1 MSEEQEKYLTDA
13 LEMINTHPTV
23 EIEPPRSVVS
33 RRGREN
39 VEEDRPAFI
48 KFSTGFKKELANIDA
63 VSLKVWIFIAL
74 SINRNTGKANPGL
87 RTIAAG
93 VGMGVNTVQAALIR
107 LDKKY
112 NLLSIDR
119 ESRKYNIYEPLA
131 FVSANKNDPSVS
143 ATDTTV
149 SEEEQTVSEKQES
162 VSHTRILNQ
171 SNQRTREPDSAVS
184 SKEKTKLRG
193 IEAAIAMGRPVT
205 NDDLFPENNP
215 AAAVMEGLSVLNRN
229 WPKHGEN
236 KEWDRITR
244 LISIE
249 VENENGTVGEFVKW
263 VGRQK
268 DRIQRIQWYGRKP
281 ENVWEDWP
289 LAFEADPEEHHY
301 PTVQELEAKGML

>member
-1 MSEEQEKYLTDA
+1 MSEEQAEYLADV

-23 EIEPPRSVVS
+23 EIEPPRSVVA

-39 VEEDRPAFI
+39 IEEDRPACI
-48 KFSTGFKKELANIDA
+48 KFSTGFKKELSSIDA

-131 FVSANKNDPSVS
+131 FVSANKSDPSVS

-149 SEEEQTVSEKQES
+149 SEKEQTVSEKQES

-171 SNQRTREPDSAVS
+171 SNQSNQIEPRNDFSS
-184 SKEKTKLRG
+184 SKEKPSKSVTSHVPEGFPEPTGDLLADWDEIGRRHSEKVKPFVEV
-193 IEAAIAMGRPVT
+193 IEALAKG
-205 NDDLFPENNP
+205 FPYNF
-215 AAAVMEGLSVLNRN
+215 
-229 WPKHGEN
+229 PKYGEN
-236 KEWDRITR
+236 MALDRVAKLIAQDGRDVQVFIRWAKDNKRDPHWYHIKPDSLWGDWSQAFTTKPKNKE
-244 LISIE
+244 
-249 VENENGTVGEFVKW
+249 F
-263 VGRQK
+263 
-268 DRIQRIQWYGRKP
+268 
-281 ENVWEDWP
+281 
-289 LAFEADPEEHHY
+289 
-301 PTVQELEAKGML
+301 ML